1 MKHLMEIWRNTLQE
15 KEQGVAEKAEVLAS
29 AQQEVQSLITKVQ
42 SAAGGDSGLTRE
54 VLESMLID
62 LQQAIEEL

>member
-1 MKHLMEIWRNTLQE
+1 
-15 KEQGVAEKAEVLAS
+15 
-29 AQQEVQSLITKVQ
+29 LITKVQ